1 MKVKTIRISLVY
13 KTPCKVQFFSIYDH
27 HDFWQKI
34 ACFARLLDGRYPDSY
49 IEAAAAAF
57 ALIMSKLRTPDD
69 MSGNFWQYW
78 IQ

>member
-1 MKVKTIRISLVY
+1 MTIMTFD
-13 KTPCKVQFFSIYDH
+13 K
-27 HDFWQKI
+27 KI
-34 ACFARLLDGRYPDSY
+34 ACFVRLLDDGYPNSY

-69 MSGNFWQYW
+69 MSGYFWQYW